1 MFNTIKIKWSS
12 SFGLLLLLVATS
24 IKAHADYEPG
34 YIILNNNDT
43 IYGSIRDRTDY
54 KLFDKIRFRQ
64 ENRKTKRY
72 SAYDIK
78 GYKKGIYSFE
88 SLWYKEE
95 SEFFR
100 FAYLNRKGYGKK
112 VFLKVLVKGELSCYA
127 KEYVDD
133 DNFYFDYFEL
143 FKQNGENKFQR
154 ATQGM
159 FGLKK
164 KRLTRY
170 FFDCPNLVNKINN
183 NSIKSPL
190 DVVTYYNT
198 FCGER

>member
-12 SFGLLLLLVATS
+12 YFGFLLLLLATT
-24 IKAHADYEPG
+24 INAQNEYEPG

-43 IYGSIRDRTDY
+43 IYGNIKDRTDD
-54 KLFDKIRFRQ
+54 KLFNKIRFRQ
-64 ENRKTKRY
+64 ENKKTDRY

-95 SEFFR
+95 TEFLR
-100 FAYLNRKGYGKK
+100 FHYFNRGGYGEK

-127 KEYVDD
+127 KEYIQD
-133 DNFYFDYFEL
+133 DNFYLDYFEL
-143 FKQNGENKFQR
+143 FKRDGENKFER
-154 ATQGM
+154 ATQGL

-170 FFDCPNLVNKINN
+170 FFDCPNLVKKINN
-183 NSIKSPL
+183 NSIKNPL
-190 DVVTYYNT
+190 DVVTYYNE
-198 FCGER
+198 FCSKK

>member
-24 IKAHADYEPG
+24 INAQADYEPG

-100 FAYLNRKGYGKK
+100 FDYLNRKGYGKK

-143 FKQNGENKFQR
+143 FKQNGENKFER

-190 DVVTYYNT
+190 DVVTYYNA